1 MVQSLVLLTMMV
13 LLRVNSGAACRFL
26 NTLFTRAFLT
36 CFFVF
41 SIRSTGMQSPLCLGK
56 GRGSLALVVWGCN
69 LWALLLL
76 IVSSSLRPWMPAL
89 KVPSLGGRGF
99 SSREVVKQVL
109 KVVKQ
114 DLGFIAVYLP

>member
-1 MVQSLVLLTMMV
+1 MVQSLVLVPMVV
-13 LLRVNSGAACRFL
+13 LLRVTFSAVCRFL
-26 NTLFTRAFLT
+26 NTLVTRAFLT
-36 CFFVF
+36 GFFVF

-89 KVPSLGGRGF
+89 KVPSLGGEGF
-99 SSREVVKQVL
+99 
-109 KVVKQ
+109 
-114 DLGFIAVYLP
+114 FLP